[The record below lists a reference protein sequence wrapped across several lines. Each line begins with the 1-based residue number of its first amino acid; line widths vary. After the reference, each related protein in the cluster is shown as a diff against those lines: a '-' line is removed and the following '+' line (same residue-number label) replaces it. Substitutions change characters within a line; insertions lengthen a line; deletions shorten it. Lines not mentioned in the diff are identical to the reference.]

1 MAPAAVFPA
10 TDLFAMAAEAN
21 ASKDYY
27 SSGLR
32 SRFRI
37 DADRPV
43 VPAGEVTY
51 ADIGY
56 EVDEAAFRRR
66 AAARL
71 AAGGLATAV
80 PSGWPTRLE
89 GPLVWSG
96 DSFGDEDE
104 YVYYLTEED
113 KAEIGRAL
121 EYFNR
126 EWVSV
131 SVVGLTPFLP
141 ILLGWQV
148 ALATDHACC
157 VEV

>member
-10 TDLFAMAAEAN
+10 SDLFAMAAEAN
-21 ASKDYY
+21 VTKDYY

-43 VPAGEVTY
+43 APVGEVTY

-71 AAGGLATAV
+71 AAGGLPTAV

-96 DSFGDEDE
+96 DSFGNEDE

-131 SVVGLTPFLP
+131 VSGWLGSLLP
-141 ILLGWQV
+141 TLPW
-148 ALATDHACC
+148 C
-157 VEV
+157 